1 MSPQHLALAWSAL
14 FAAALIGG
22 TALKLWLAQRQQRH
36 VLAHRDAVPAPF
48 RASISLEAHQKAAD
62 YTVAKLRFGLWT
74 TLFSAMIVLVWTLE
88 GGLQLLNGWVSATF
102 GTALGGQLAL
112 LVAFAVIGSLL
123 DLPWEVARTFGLESR
138 FGFNRLTP
146 RMFVVD
152 LLKNALVGA
161 VLMLPLA
168 LLVLWIMQ
176 VAGGWWWLWAW
187 AGLTAFS
194 LLMMVAYPLVIAP
207 LFNKF
212 QPLPDGEVK
221 TRAQALMQRCDFA
234 LSGLFVMDGSRRSAH
249 ANAYFTG
256 MGAARRVVLF
266 DTLLGQLSPAQI
278 EGVLAHEVGHYKRHH
293 ILKRMAV
300 MFGISLA
307 GFALLGW
314 LSNQVWFYV
323 GLGVMPNLFAPNHA
337 LALILFSLA
346 LPVFAVFFSPLGA
359 ATSRKHEF
367 EADAYAAQHSD
378 ARALGEALVTLY
390 RDNAST
396 LTPDPVYVRFYYSH
410 PPALQRLERLGALPS
425 SIAPSSAHTPAT
437 A

>member
-1 MSPQHLALAWSAL
+1 MSPQHLALTWSVL
-14 FAAALIGG
+14 FVVALIAG
-22 TALKLWLAQRQQRH
+22 TALKLWLAQRQMRY

-48 RASISLEAHQKAAD
+48 RASIALAAHQKAAD
-62 YTVAKLRFGLWT
+62 YTVAKLRFGLWS
-74 TLFSAMIVLVWTLE
+74 TLFSAVVVLSWTLE
-88 GGLQLLNGWVSATF
+88 GGLQLLNGWVSAAF

-112 LVAFAVIGSLL
+112 LVAFALISALL
-123 DLPWEVARTFGLESR
+123 DLPWEVARTFGLEAR
-138 FGFNRLTP
+138 FGFNRQTP
-146 RMFVVD
+146 RSFVLDV
-152 LLKNALVGA
+152 LKNAVVSA
-161 VLMLPLA
+161 VVMLPLA
-168 LLVLWIMQ
+168 LLLLWIMQ
-176 VAGGWWWLWAW
+176 IAGGWWWLWAW

-194 LLMMVAYPLVIAP
+194 LLMMVVYPLVIAP

-234 LSGLFVMDGSRRSAH
+234 LSGLYVMDGSRRSAH

-266 DTLLGQLSPAQI
+266 DTLLQQLTAAQI

-293 ILKRMAV
+293 IVKRMGM
-300 MFGISLA
+300 MFALSLA

-314 LSNQVWFYV
+314 LADQVWFYV

-337 LALILFSLA
+337 LALILFSLV
-346 LPVFAVFFSPLGA
+346 LPVFGVFFSPLAA

-410 PPALQRLERLGALPS
+410 PPALQRLERLGALPATD
-425 SIAPSSAHTPAT
+425 APAMHSPA
-437 A
+437 AA

>member
-1 MSPQHLALAWSAL
+1 
-14 FAAALIGG
+14 
-22 TALKLWLAQRQQRH
+22 
-36 VLAHRDAVPAPF
+36 
-48 RASISLEAHQKAAD
+48 
-62 YTVAKLRFGLWT
+62 
-74 TLFSAMIVLVWTLE
+74 
-88 GGLQLLNGWVSATF
+88 
-102 GTALGGQLAL
+102 
-112 LVAFAVIGSLL
+112 VAFAVIGSLL

-152 LLKNALVGA
+152 LIKNTLVGA

-278 EGVLAHEVGHYKRHH
+278 EGVLAHEVGHYKRRH
-293 ILKRMAV
+293 ILKRMVV
-300 MFGISLA
+300 MFGS
-307 GFALLGW
+307 
-314 LSNQVWFYV
+314 VW
-323 GLGVMPNLFAPNHA
+323 
-337 LALILFSLA
+337 
-346 LPVFAVFFSPLGA
+346 
-359 ATSRKHEF
+359 
-367 EADAYAAQHSD
+367 
-378 ARALGEALVTLY
+378 RALRCWAGCRIRCGSTSAW
-390 RDNAST
+390 ASC
-396 LTPDPVYVRFYYSH
+396 PICS
-410 PPALQRLERLGALPS
+410 PPTMHSRSFCSVWRCRCLRCF
-425 SIAPSSAHTPAT
+425 SAHWVRPLRANMNSRPTPTRPSTATPAR
-437 A
+437 

>member
-1 MSPQHLALAWSAL
+1 MTPQTLALAWSVL
-14 FAAALIGG
+14 FSTALIGG
-22 TALKLWLAQRQQRH
+22 SALKLWLAQRQLRH

-48 RASISLEAHQKAAD
+48 RASVPLDAHQKAAD
-62 YTVAKLRFGLWT
+62 YTVARLRFGLWT
-74 TLFSAMIVLVWTLE
+74 TLFSAAIVLVWTLE
-88 GGLQLLNGWVSATF
+88 GGLGLLNDWVSGTF

-112 LVAFAVIGSLL
+112 LAAFAVIGSLL
-123 DLPWEVARTFGLESR
+123 DLPWDVARTFGLEAR
-138 FGFNRLTP
+138 FGFNRTTP
-146 RMFVVD
+146 RLFVLD
-152 LLKNALVGA
+152 LLKNTLVGA
-161 VLMLPLA
+161 ILMLPLA

-176 VAGGWWWLWAW
+176 IAGPWWWLLAW

-194 LLMMVAYPLVIAP
+194 LLMMVVYPLVIAP

-221 TRAQALMQRCDFA
+221 TRAQALMQRCDFR
-234 LSGLFVMDGSRRSAH
+234 LQGLFLMDGSRRSAH

-266 DTLLGQLSPAQI
+266 DTLLGQLNPAQI

-300 MFGISLA
+300 MFVVSLA

-314 LSNQVWFYV
+314 LSNQVWFYT
-323 GLGVMPNLFAPNHA
+323 GLGVTPNLFAPNHA
-337 LALILFSLA
+337 LALILFSLM
-346 LPVFAVFFSPLGA
+346 LPVFGVFFTPLAA

-378 ARALGEALVTLY
+378 ARALGEALITLY

-396 LTPDPVYVRFYYSH
+396 LTPDPMYVRFYYSH
-410 PPALQRLERLGALPS
+410 PPALQRLERLGALPDAQAAS
-425 SIAPSSAHTPAT
+425 APT
-437 A
+437 AAAA

>member
-1 MSPQHLALAWSAL
+1 MTPQTLALAWSVL
-14 FAAALIGG
+14 FGTALIGG
-22 TALKLWLAQRQQRH
+22 SALKLWLAQRQLRH

-48 RASISLEAHQKAAD
+48 RASVPLDAHQKAAD
-62 YTVAKLRFGLWT
+62 YTVARLRFGLWT
-74 TLFSAMIVLVWTLE
+74 TLFSAAIVLVWTLE
-88 GGLQLLNGWVSATF
+88 GGLGLLNDWVSGTF

-112 LVAFAVIGSLL
+112 LAAFAVIGSLL
-123 DLPWEVARTFGLESR
+123 DLPWDVARTFGLEAR
-138 FGFNRLTP
+138 FGFNRTTP
-146 RMFVVD
+146 RLFVLD
-152 LLKNALVGA
+152 LLKNTLVGA
-161 VLMLPLA
+161 ILMLPLA

-176 VAGGWWWLWAW
+176 IAGPWWWLLAW

-194 LLMMVAYPLVIAP
+194 LLMMVVYPLVIAP

-221 TRAQALMQRCDFA
+221 TRAQALMQRCDFR
-234 LSGLFVMDGSRRSAH
+234 LQGLFLMDGSRRSAH

-266 DTLLGQLSPAQI
+266 DTLLGQLNPAQI

-300 MFGISLA
+300 MFVVSLA

-314 LSNQVWFYV
+314 LSNQVWFYT
-323 GLGVMPNLFAPNHA
+323 GLGVTPNLFAPNHA
-337 LALILFSLA
+337 LALILFSLM
-346 LPVFAVFFSPLGA
+346 LPVFGVFFTPLAA

-378 ARALGEALVTLY
+378 ARALGEALITLY

-396 LTPDPVYVRFYYSH
+396 LTPDPMYVRFYYSH
-410 PPALQRLERLGALPS
+410 PPALQRLERLGALPDAQAAS
-425 SIAPSSAHTPAT
+425 APT
-437 A
+437 AAAA

>member
-14 FAAALIGG
+14 FASALIGG
-22 TALKLWLAQRQQRH
+22 TALKLWLAQRQMRH

-48 RASISLEAHQKAAD
+48 RGSISLEAHQKAAD

-74 TLFSAMIVLVWTLE
+74 TLYSAVIVLVWTLE
-88 GGLQLLNGWVSATF
+88 GGLQLLNGWVSSTF
-102 GTALGGQLAL
+102 GAALGGQLAL
-112 LVAFAVIGSLL
+112 LVAFAVIGTLL
-123 DLPWEVARTFGLESR
+123 DLPWDVARTFGLEAR
-138 FGFNRLTP
+138 FGFNRQTP
-146 RMFVVD
+146 RSYVLD
-152 LLKNALVGA
+152 LFKNAVVSAIIL
-161 VLMLPLA
+161 LPLA

-176 VAGGWWWLWAW
+176 VAGSWWWLWAW

-194 LLMMVAYPLVIAP
+194 LLMMVVYPLLIAP

-266 DTLLGQLSPAQI
+266 DTLLAQLSPAQI
-278 EGVLAHEVGHYKRHH
+278 EGVLAHEVGHYKRRH
-293 ILKRMAV
+293 ILKRMMV
-300 MFGISLA
+300 MFGASLA

-314 LSNQVWFYV
+314 LANQVWFYV
-323 GLGVMPNLFAPNHA
+323 GLGVTPNLFAPNHA
-337 LALILFSLA
+337 LALILFSLV
-346 LPVFAVFFSPLGA
+346 LPVFGVFVSPLGA
-359 ATSRKHEF
+359 AVSRKHEF

-378 ARALGEALVTLY
+378 ARALGEALVALY

-396 LTPDPVYVRFYYSH
+396 LTPDPLYVRFYYSH
-410 PPALQRLERLGALPS
+410 PPALQRLQRLGALPDAAAS
-425 SIAPSSAHTPAT
+425 PSPTAAT

>member
-1 MSPQHLALAWSAL
+1 MTPQHFALAWSVL

-48 RASISLEAHQKAAD
+48 RGSITLEAHQKAAD
-62 YTVAKLRFGLWT
+62 YTVARLRFGLWT
-74 TLFSAMIVLVWTLE
+74 TLFSAVIVLVWTLE
-88 GGLQLLNGWVSATF
+88 GGLQLLNGWVSSTF

-112 LVAFAVIGSLL
+112 LVAFALIGALL
-123 DLPWEVARTFGLESR
+123 DLPWEVARTFGLEAR
-138 FGFNRLTP
+138 FGFNRQTP
-146 RMFVVD
+146 RSFVLD
-152 LLKNALVGA
+152 LLKNAMVSA
-161 VLMLPLA
+161 VILLPLA

-176 VAGGWWWLWAW
+176 VAGSWWWLWAW

-266 DTLLGQLSPAQI
+266 DTLLAQLSPAQI

-293 ILKRMAV
+293 ILKRMVV
-300 MFGISLA
+300 MFGVSLA

-337 LALILFSLA
+337 LALILFSLV
-346 LPVFAVFFSPLGA
+346 LPVFGVFFSPLAA

-378 ARALGEALVTLY
+378 AHALGEALVTLY

-396 LTPDPVYVRFYYSH
+396 LTPDPLYVRFYYSH
-410 PPALQRLERLGALPS
+410 PPALQRLQRLGALPDV
-425 SIAPSSAHTPAT
+425 APVPSPTAAT

>member
-1 MSPQHLALAWSAL
+1 MTPQTLALAWSAL

-22 TALKLWLAQRQQRH
+22 SALKLWLAQRQLRH

-48 RASISLEAHQKAAD
+48 RASVPLEAHQKAAD
-62 YTVAKLRFGLWT
+62 YTVARLRFGLWT
-74 TLFSAMIVLVWTLE
+74 TLFSAAIVLAWTLE
-88 GGLQLLNGWVSATF
+88 GGLGLLNGWVSGTF

-112 LVAFAVIGSLL
+112 LAAFAVIGSLL
-123 DLPWEVARTFGLESR
+123 DLPWDVARTFGLEAR
-138 FGFNRLTP
+138 FGFNRTTP
-146 RMFVVD
+146 RLFVLD
-152 LLKNALVGA
+152 LLKNTLVGA
-161 VLMLPLA
+161 ILMLPLA

-176 VAGGWWWLWAW
+176 VAGAWWWLLAW

-194 LLMMVAYPLVIAP
+194 LLMMVVYPLVIAP

-221 TRAQALMQRCDFA
+221 TRAQALMQRCDFR
-234 LSGLFVMDGSRRSAH
+234 LQGLFLMDGSRRSAH

-266 DTLLGQLSPAQI
+266 DTLLKQLNPAQI

-300 MFGISLA
+300 MFVVSLA

-314 LSNQVWFYV
+314 LSNQVWFYT

-337 LALILFSLA
+337 LALILFSLM
-346 LPVFAVFFSPLGA
+346 LPVFGVFFTPLGA
-359 ATSRKHEF
+359 AASRKHEF

-378 ARALGEALVTLY
+378 ARALGEALITLY

-410 PPALQRLERLGALPS
+410 PPALQRLEQLGALPDALAAS
-425 SIAPSSAHTPAT
+425 APTPA
-437 A
+437 AA

>member
-1 MSPQHLALAWSAL
+1 MSPQHLALAWSVL

-22 TALKLWLAQRQQRH
+22 TTLKLWLAQRQLRH

-48 RASISLEAHQKAAD
+48 RDSISLEAHQKAAD

-74 TLFSAMIVLVWTLE
+74 TLFSAAMVLVWTLE
-88 GGLQLLNGWVSATF
+88 GGLQVLNGWVSGTF

-112 LVAFAVIGSLL
+112 LVAFAVIGALL

-138 FGFNRLTP
+138 FGFNRQTP
-146 RMFVVD
+146 RSFAID
-152 LLKNALVGA
+152 LLKNTLVSA

-168 LLVLWIMQ
+168 LGVLWIMQ
-176 VAGGWWWLWAW
+176 VAGAAWWLWAW
-187 AGLTAFS
+187 AGLTGFS
-194 LLMMVAYPLVIAP
+194 LLMMVVYPMVIAP

-293 ILKRMAV
+293 ILKRMVV
-300 MFGISLA
+300 MFGVSLA

-337 LALILFSLA
+337 LVLILFTLA
-346 LPVFAVFFSPLGA
+346 LPVFGVFFSPLGA

-425 SIAPSSAHTPAT
+425 SPAAAHAAPAA

>member
-1 MSPQHLALAWSAL
+1 MTPQTLALAWSVL
-14 FAAALIGG
+14 FSTALIGG
-22 TALKLWLAQRQQRH
+22 GALKLWLAQRQLRH

-48 RASISLEAHQKAAD
+48 RASVPLDAHQKAAD
-62 YTVAKLRFGLWT
+62 YTVARLRFGLWT
-74 TLFSAMIVLVWTLE
+74 TLFSAAIVLVWTLE
-88 GGLQLLNGWVSATF
+88 GGLGLLNDWVSGTF

-112 LVAFAVIGSLL
+112 LAAFAVIGSLL
-123 DLPWEVARTFGLESR
+123 DLPWDVARTFGLEAR
-138 FGFNRLTP
+138 FGFNRTTP
-146 RMFVVD
+146 RLFVLD
-152 LLKNALVGA
+152 LLKNTLVGA
-161 VLMLPLA
+161 ILMLPLA

-176 VAGGWWWLWAW
+176 IAGPWWWLLAW

-194 LLMMVAYPLVIAP
+194 LLMMVVYPLVIAP

-221 TRAQALMQRCDFA
+221 TRAQALMQRCDFR
-234 LSGLFVMDGSRRSAH
+234 LQGLFLMDGSRRSAH

-266 DTLLGQLSPAQI
+266 DTLLGQLNPAQI

-300 MFGISLA
+300 MFVVSLA

-314 LSNQVWFYV
+314 LSNQVWFYT
-323 GLGVMPNLFAPNHA
+323 GLGVTPNLFAPNHA
-337 LALILFSLA
+337 LALILFSLM
-346 LPVFAVFFSPLGA
+346 LPVFGVFFTPLAA

-378 ARALGEALVTLY
+378 ARALGEALITLY

-396 LTPDPVYVRFYYSH
+396 LTPDPMYVRFYYSH
-410 PPALQRLERLGALPS
+410 PPALQRLERLGALPDAQAAS
-425 SIAPSSAHTPAT
+425 APT
-437 A
+437 AAAA